1 MPLPT
6 PNISKYD
13 LFVPKYRPVF
23 IVVKM
28 DSTILIKRKIFD
40 IMIRITEVTGCK

>member
-1 MPLPT
+1 MPLHT

-13 LFVPKYRPVF
+13 LFVPKNRPIF

-28 DSTILIKRKIFD
+28 DSTILIKRKISD
-40 IMIRITEVTGCK
+40 ILIRINEVTGCK